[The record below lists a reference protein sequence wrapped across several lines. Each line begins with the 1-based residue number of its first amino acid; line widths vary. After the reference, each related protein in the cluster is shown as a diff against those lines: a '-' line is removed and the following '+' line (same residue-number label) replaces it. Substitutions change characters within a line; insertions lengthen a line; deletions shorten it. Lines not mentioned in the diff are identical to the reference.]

1 MPMVYNWQIRREMF
15 YPFEGVR
22 PKKQFAA
29 VFNINRCIG
38 CQTCTMA
45 CKSTWTFSK
54 GQEHMWWNNV
64 ETKPYGG
71 YPHFWDIAIL
81 KMLGDGQTWVNGVYK
96 GKTIYEAAPEG
107 KQVLGVLKPEED
119 WRFPNWYQDVSRADI
134 KHGTAFV
141 STGKADLEDPANPV
155 HENFFYY
162 VQRICNHCTYPSCGS
177 VCPRKAIY
185 KRPED
190 GIVLIDQGRCRGYRE
205 CVTGCPYGKSLYNP
219 VTRVSEKCIAC
230 YPRVEQG
237 IITRCIAACV
247 GKIRLQGWIK
257 PPEEAIPDS
266 PMDYL
271 AHIAKIALPLYPQYG
286 CEGNIYYIPPRWVPR
301 AYLDQMFGPGVD
313 TAIKNYIEPSHETL
327 GVMQLFGVT
336 QKIIEKFRIT
346 EKDAIGYDMNDR
358 EIIRVPIMEPF
369 IIRPS
374 FRQNTS

>member
-1 MPMVYNWQIRREMF
+1 MPMVYNWQIGREMF
-15 YPFEGVR
+15 YPFEGHR

-29 VFNINRCIG
+29 TFNINRCIG

-81 KMLGDGQTWVNGVYK
+81 NMLGDGQTWVNGVYK

-107 KQVLGVLKPEED
+107 KQVLGVIKPEED
-119 WRFPNWYQDVSRADI
+119 WRFPNWYQDVGA
-134 KHGTAFV
+134 
-141 STGKADLEDPANPV
+141 STLKEGESFSTHADLEDPANPV
-155 HENFFYY
+155 HENFFHYL
-162 VQRICNHCTYPSCGS
+162 QRICNHCTYPSCGS

-190 GIVLIDQGRCRGYRE
+190 GIVLIDQSRCRGYRE

-247 GKIRLQGWIK
+247 GKIRLQGWVK
-257 PPEEAIPDS
+257 PPDEAVPDH
-266 PMDYL
+266 PMDYMV
-271 AHIAKIALPLYPQYG
+271 HVAKIAKPLYPQYG
-286 CEGNIYYIPPRWVPR
+286 CEGNIYYIPPRWVPKYYR
-301 AYLDQMFGPGVD
+301 DQMFGPGTD
-313 TAIKNYIEPSHETL
+313 ESIKNYLNPSHETL
-327 GVMQLFGVT
+327 GVLQLFGTT
-336 QKIIEKFRIT
+336 QKIIESFRVT
-346 EKDAIGYDMNDR
+346 ENHAIGYDTTGH
-358 EIIRVPIMEPF
+358 EVIRVPIQEQF
-369 IIRPS
+369 IIRPA
-374 FRQNTS
+374 FRQNDS

>member
-1 MPMVYNWQIRREMF
+1 MPMVYNWQLGREMF
-15 YPFEGVR
+15 YPYEGVR

-29 VFNINRCIG
+29 TFNINRCIG

-71 YPHFWDIAIL
+71 YPHHWDL
-81 KMLGDGQTWVNGVYK
+81 KMLKMIGEDQRWVNGVYK

-107 KQVLGVLKPEED
+107 RQALGVLKDEQD
-119 WRFPNWYQDVSRADI
+119 WRFPNWYQDVGA
-134 KHGTAFV
+134 
-141 STGKADLEDPANPV
+141 STLREGESFSTHADLEDPALPI
-155 HENFFYY
+155 HENWFHYL
-162 VQRICNHCTYPSCGS
+162 QRICNHCTYPSCGAS
-177 VCPRKAIY
+177 CPRKAIY

-190 GIVLIDQGRCRGYRE
+190 GIVLIDQSRCRGYRE

-257 PPEEAIPDS
+257 PTDEAIPDS
-266 PMDYL
+266 PMDYIV
-271 AHIAKIALPLYPQYG
+271 HVAKIAKPLYPQFG
-286 CEGNIYYIPPRWVPR
+286 CEGNIYYVPPRWVPKYYR
-301 AYLDQMFGPGVD
+301 DQMFGPGTD
-313 TAIKNYIEPSHETL
+313 ESIKNYLNPSHETL
-327 GVMQLFGVT
+327 GVLQLFGTT
-336 QKIIEKFRIT
+336 QRIIERFRVT
-346 EKDAIGYDMNDR
+346 ENHAIGYDVTGH
-358 EIIRVPIMEPF
+358 EVIRVPIQEQF

-374 FRQNTS
+374 FRQNET